1 MLRTFASVI
10 STSVGDIGADWPGE
24 ARCGGK
30 TWVKGVRGVLVRDH
44 CQDHATI
51 LMECTTV
58 CQTFSCTHF
67 RTITSLSAVVFHCKI
82 PLTFAVRQWTKVLL
96 TFNCAHN
103 WCASQCLSLSV
114 APLLANFVYSSCT
127 GDLFR
132 RRGSCNWGDAVAN
145 CGLQFPLLISTFV
158 VEVRQ
163 LITTLAIYKR
173 FAKMCWSL
181 FVAWLIPSCTGS
193 M

>member
-10 STSVGDIGADWPGE
+10 STFVGDIGADWPGE
-24 ARCGGK
+24 AHCGGK

-51 LMECTTV
+51 LMECLSDFLLHTLPNDYL
-58 CQTFSCTHF
+58 TFSCSLSLQNPTHF
-67 RTITSLSAVVFHCKI
+67 
-82 PLTFAVRQWTKVLL
+82 FAVRQWTKVLL

-132 RRGSCNWGDAVAN
+132 RSGSCNWGDAVAN